1 MAVLL
6 LTEGE
11 EGLLERLEAPG
22 CEVRVVELDPV
33 RKVLAHDLRTP
44 LGIILGNAELIKEG
58 VYGPVTPRQVEALQR
73 IEAHAE
79 RLSEELAQLS
89 SQLFVK

>member
-6 LTEGE
+6 LTEVDKALE
-11 EGLLERLEAPG
+11 QRLRDEGVP
-22 CEVRVVELDPV
+22 VQVVQGSAI
-33 RKVLAHDLRTP
+33 RRALAHDLRTP

-58 VYGPVTPRQVEALQR
+58 VYGPVTPRQAEALER

-79 RLSEELAQLS
+79 RLSEELASLTQ
-89 SQLFVK
+89 QLFSK